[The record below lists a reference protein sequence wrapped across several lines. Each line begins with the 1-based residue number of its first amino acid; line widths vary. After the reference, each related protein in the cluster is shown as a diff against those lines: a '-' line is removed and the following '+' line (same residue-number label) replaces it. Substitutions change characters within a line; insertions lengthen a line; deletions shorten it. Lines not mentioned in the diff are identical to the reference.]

1 MKEKRGISGS
11 TVKIIA
17 IISMLIDHIGA
28 GILGRYLAQAGIMEV
43 TMESSTQWL
52 AENGKL
58 YLAYWVMRMIGRLG
72 FPIFCFLLVEGFQH
86 THDVK
91 KYAARLFAFCIISEV
106 PFDLLLAGKPFDLGY
121 QNVFFTLL
129 IGLLT
134 MCVFRYIEKQ
144 DWKKGV
150 RIISYIAALAVGM
163 VVAEF
168 LNTDYG
174 AIGVLSIM
182 ILYMFRESRPRQI
195 VAGCIT
201 FLWEITAPLAF
212 VPIGF
217 YNGKRGLKMKY
228 FFYIFYPAH
237 LLIIYLVAVALGMN
251 GYSAV

>member
-1 MKEKRGISGS
+1 MKIAEQRTTEWQEIQQ
-11 TVKIIA
+11 KIGLSSFTLKMIA
-17 IISMLIDHIGA
+17 ILTMTIDHMGF
-28 GILGRYLAQAGIMEV
+28 ILFPQAL
-43 TMESSTQWL
+43 W
-52 AENGKL
+52 
-58 YLAYWVMRMIGRLG
+58 MRGIGRLA
-72 FPIFCFLLVEGFQH
+72 FPIFCFTLTEGFSH
-86 THDVK
+86 THDLKRYIQRMLVVG
-91 KYAARLFAFCIISEV
+91 LLSEI
-106 PFDLLLAGKPFDLGY
+106 PFNLAESGQIFSIEH

-134 MCVFRYIEKQ
+134 MCIFRYIEKQ

-182 ILYMFRESRPRQI
+182 ILYMFRESKPRQI

-237 LLIIYLVAVALGMN
+237 LLVIYLVVVALGMN